1 MGFPKF
7 RQFTEKKRHS
17 KYYIIRLRMFR
28 CSILLKANDVDIEY
42 VFCHQDTIMMSFV
55 SIKSKIVTC
64 QNAKGLNIEIDT
76 DIV

>member
-1 MGFPKF
+1 
-7 RQFTEKKRHS
+7 
-17 KYYIIRLRMFR
+17 MFR

-42 VFCHQDTIMMSFV
+42 VFRHQNTIMMSFF